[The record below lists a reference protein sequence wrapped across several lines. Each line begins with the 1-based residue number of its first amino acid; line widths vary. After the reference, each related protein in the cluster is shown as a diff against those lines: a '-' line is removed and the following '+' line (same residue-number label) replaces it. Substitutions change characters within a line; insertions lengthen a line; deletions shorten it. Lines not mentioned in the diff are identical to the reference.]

1 MTPAATPVPSPTAP
15 GVREPGP
22 VGLPRLL
29 VGLDDGATDLAA
41 HTRRFGPVSTSRVNA
56 LGAEVE
62 RAGLSGRGGASFPT
76 ATKLASVARSGGGV
90 VIINATEGEPAACK
104 DHLLTTRAPHLVL
117 DGAVLAAAVVGAAE
131 VYVCVGREDREAL
144 RVLGQAIAERPA
156 HEPSVVLLAAP
167 HRYVSGEAT
176 ALTRWVGGGDAKPVW
191 GVRPDERGVRRRS
204 TLVQNAE
211 TVAHLALVARFGADW
226 FRSIGTGREPGSA
239 LVTVAGDVER
249 PGVSE
254 VAFGTPLAR
263 ILDQAGLVGQ
273 PQALL
278 FGGYGGS
285 WVGAADAAALCYSNK
300 DLRRVGASV
309 GAGLVAVLGADRC
322 GLAETARLAR
332 WMADENAGQCG
343 PCQFGLPAVADAL
356 DRVAWGGSSR
366 ADLARLH
373 RWLVEIDGRG
383 GCAHPDLT
391 VRMIASAL
399 RTFAVDVERH
409 LTTGPCE
416 HVRRHPL
423 LPVPDL
429 RGEPW
434 R

>member
-1 MTPAATPVPSPTAP
+1 MTPAATPVPSPAVP

-29 VGLDDGATDLAA
+29 IGLESGATDLAA
-41 HTRRFGPVSTSRVNA
+41 HTRRFGPLSTARVTG
-56 LGAEVE
+56 LVAEVE

-76 ATKLASVARSGGGV
+76 AMKLASVARSGGGV
-90 VIINATEGEPAACK
+90 VVINATEGEPTAGK
-104 DHLLTTRAPHLVL
+104 DHLLATQSPHLVL
-117 DGAVLAAAVVGAAE
+117 DGAVLAAAVVGASD
-131 VYVCVGREDREAL
+131 VYICVGSQDPEGL
-144 RVLGQAIAERPA
+144 RVLGRALAERPA
-156 HEPSVVLLAAP
+156 HEPSMILLAAP

-176 ALTRWVGGGDAKPVW
+176 ALARWVGGGDAKPVW
-191 GVRPDERGVRRRS
+191 GVRPDQRGVRRRS

-211 TVAHLALVARFGADW
+211 TVAHLALIARFGADW
-226 FRSIGTGREPGSA
+226 FRSIGTSREPGSA
-239 LVTVAGDVER
+239 LVTVAGDVVR

-263 ILDQAGLVGQ
+263 ILDQVGLIGR

-285 WVGAADAAALCYSNK
+285 WVSAADAASLCYSNK
-300 DLRRVGASV
+300 DLRTLGASV
-309 GAGLVAVLGADRC
+309 GAGVLVVLGENRC

-332 WMADENAGQCG
+332 WMADETSGQCG
-343 PCQFGLPAVADAL
+343 PCQLGLPAVADAL

-366 ADLARLH
+366 VDLARLR

-391 VRMIASAL
+391 VKMIASAL
-399 RTFAVDVERH
+399 HTFAVDVKRH
-409 LTTGPCE
+409 LDSGPCN
-416 HVRRHPL
+416 HVRGPAL